1 MTWMNE
7 SPARPEVV
15 VITGAAAGVGRA
27 AAQAF
32 ARRGAHVG
40 LIARGGPGMDG
51 LEGAR
56 RDVEALGGRAL
67 VLPTDVADAGAVLAA
82 AERVE
87 QELGPIDV
95 WVNVAMVSVF
105 SPFKEMTPEEF
116 KRVTEVTYL
125 GQVYGVMAALTYM
138 IPRNRGS
145 IVLVGSALAY
155 RSIPL
160 QSAYCGAKSG
170 TRGFIDSVRS
180 ELIHDQ
186 SKIQICMVQMPAL
199 NTPQFSWVK
208 SRLPNNPQPVPPI
221 YQPEI
226 AAEAI
231 YFAAHH
237 NRREMRVGFSTLK
250 AMLGNMVAPGLLDS
264 YLARTGYQAQ
274 QTDQPV
280 APDRPDNLW
289 EALPG
294 DHGAHGAFDD
304 RSQSTSPELWLSMH
318 ARELA
323 VVGAGIGAVAGALLV
338 RKGR

>member
-1 MTWMNE
+1 MT
-7 SPARPEVV
+7 
-15 VITGAAAGVGRA
+15 
-27 AAQAF
+27 
-32 ARRGAHVG
+32 
-40 LIARGGPGMDG
+40 
-51 LEGAR
+51 
-56 RDVEALGGRAL
+56 
-67 VLPTDVADAGAVLAA
+67 
-82 AERVE
+82 
-87 QELGPIDV
+87 
-95 WVNVAMVSVF
+95 SVF
-105 SPFKEMTPEEF
+105 SPFKEMTPDEF

-180 ELIHDQ
+180 ELIHDK
-186 SKIQICMVQMPAL
+186 SNIKICMVQMPAL

-208 SRLPNNPQPVPPI
+208 SRLPNQPQPVPPI

-231 YFAAHH
+231 YYAAHH
-237 NRREMRVGFSTLK
+237 TRREMRVGFSTLK
-250 AMLGNMVAPGLLDS
+250 AMVGNMVAPGLLDI
-264 YLARTGYQAQ
+264 YLARTGYKAQ
-274 QTDQPV
+274 QTDQPI

-289 EALPG
+289 EPLPG
-294 DHGAHGAFDD
+294 DHGAHGTFDD
-304 RSQSTSPELWLSMH
+304 RSQGTSPELWLSMH

-323 VVGAGIGAVAGALLV
+323 MVGAGIGAVAGALLM

>member
-1 MTWMNE
+1 MSDTQT
-7 SPARPEVV
+7 PEVV

-27 AAQAF
+27 TVQAF
-32 ARRGAHVG
+32 AKRGAHIG

-51 LEGAR
+51 LKGAK
-56 RDVEALGGRAL
+56 RDVEAAGGKAL
-67 VLPTDVADAGAVLAA
+67 ILPCDVANADEVLAA
-82 AERVE
+82 ADKAERE
-87 QELGPIDV
+87 FGPIDI

-105 SPFKEMTPEEF
+105 SPFMEMTPDEF
-116 KRVTEVTYL
+116 KRTTEVTYL
-125 GQVYGVMAALTYM
+125 GQVYGTMAALKHM
-138 IPRNRGS
+138 VPRDHGS

-170 TRGFIDSVRS
+170 IRGFIDSVRC
-180 ELIHDQ
+180 EMIHD
-186 SKIQICMVQMPAL
+186 KNNIRICMVQMPAL

-221 YQPEI
+221 FDPEV

-237 NRREMRVGFSTLK
+237 KRRELYVGFPTIQ
-250 AMLGNMVAPGLLDS
+250 AVVGNMVIPGLLDV
-264 YLARTGYQAQ
+264 YLAKTGYKAQ

-280 APDRPDNLW
+280 SPDRKNNLR

-294 DHGAHGAFDD
+294 DHGADGTFGSRAHPSSLA
-304 RSQSTSPELWLSMH
+304 LWLVMNQH
-318 ARELA
+318 KIAL
-323 VVGAGIGAVAGALLV
+323 VGAGVLAAAGVAAV
-338 RKGR
+338 RKMR